1 MIIIITLFAAI
12 FGSFINMLIYRLPK
26 MINGENISPIHPR
39 QSFCPNCKHTL
50 NGKDLAPILSF
61 IFSLGKCRYCQ
72 QKIKIRYLLVEIIS
86 VASVIV
92 LYNIFGLSTE
102 FYYFLPLIM
111 GLITLFW
118 IDFETHLLPDII
130 TIPLV
135 WLGLIYNLQFGDIH
149 SSIIGA
155 TIGYLSLWSVFWLFK
170 IIRGKEGLGYGD
182 FKLFAVFGAWFGW
195 QILNPTLLIAAI
207 IGIIYY
213 IIKVRDKNQ
222 EFAFGT
228 LLILALPITLIG
240 NIYIN
245 PLLG

>member
-1 MIIIITLFAAI
+1 
-12 FGSFINMLIYRLPK
+12 
-26 MINGENISPIHPR
+26 
-39 QSFCPNCKHTL
+39 
-50 NGKDLAPILSF
+50 
-61 IFSLGKCRYCQ
+61 
-72 QKIKIRYLLVEIIS
+72 
-86 VASVIV
+86 
-92 LYNIFGLSTE
+92 
-102 FYYFLPLIM
+102 
-111 GLITLFW
+111 
-118 IDFETHLLPDII
+118 
-130 TIPLV
+130 
-135 WLGLIYNLQFGDIH
+135 
-149 SSIIGA
+149 
-155 TIGYLSLWSVFWLFK
+155 
-170 IIRGKEGLGYGD
+170 LGYGD